1 MIEGENEDKIDY
13 KEKDIVWAKVKGY
26 PWWPSII
33 NNISFNNIQRNG
45 ENIKEKLYSIEFIGE
60 KNVIKLPKEKI
71 EPFTKNYEQHT
82 NTNNTSLLKSIEL
95 AKKIYDKK
103 QNTKIIFLKENPQ
116 DKNNK
121 KDKDINISNVNNVI
135 NQNLATKKSHDSGDE
150 KSKGDKE
157 NEKNIKFLQ
166 KKRINEH
173 VILDD
178 NDEMNEDDEN
188 NDINNSIDNQNK
200 EDKKI
205 ISSPKNNIKIN
216 ININLTTNNQNMVN
230 INSFHSS
237 NVLSQNNSNNIIPNT
252 SFNPINISSL
262 SGNENNINNNKTNNS
277 SLNQII
283 SLDKENIIN
292 SIDKN
297 KKKEESIKNA
307 KSEEKEEKNNINN
320 NSAESNEEEN
330 ESEEENEND
339 EMIITNDEINEII
352 KKLLNCQ
359 IQISNISS
367 QKTII
372 TELIQLSEKLNE
384 LFAKNQELEIYSL
397 TKDLIPILITFTYNK
412 NNDILV
418 KASEI
423 LSFLNEKIINE
434 IFMLS
439 LKEKKNLIDSLNNEK
454 EKDKEKDKDKEINQN
469 EIDENDYKEG
479 LNIIE
484 MINQKNLSKSNISDN
499 PHMSFSKRG
508 RPKKN
513 SINSEI
519 SSEFLSSKTEGIFN
533 IKDNNNINENNVYED
548 FIKII
553 TCKDKEKMENDFKE
567 LSNNFFNNIYDK
579 NNNDLDADM
588 AKVRKQTC
596 VKIFKL
602 VHQVYPEINKDF
614 LKKVIVY
621 FEYKIR
627 NDNSNL
633 DKLYSNKINSLFEIT
648 KEKLYDKTK

>member
-1 MIEGENEDKIDY
+1 MIEGENEDKNDY
-13 KEKDIVWAKVKGY
+13 KEKDIVWAKAKGY

-33 NNISFNNIQRNG
+33 THISFNNIQRNG

-71 EPFTKNYEQHT
+71 EPFTKNYEQHR
-82 NTNNTSLLKSIEL
+82 NTKNTSLLKSIEL

-121 KDKDINISNVNNVI
+121 KEKDINISNVNNVI

-150 KSKGDKE
+150 KSNGDKE

-166 KKRINEH
+166 KKRINER
-173 VILDD
+173 VIL
-178 NDEMNEDDEN
+178 DEN
-188 NDINNSIDNQNK
+188 NDINEDEENK
-200 EDKKI
+200 DINNTIENKNKDDKKI

-216 ININLTTNNQNMVN
+216 ININVTTNNQNMVN

-237 NVLSQNNSNNIIPNT
+237 NVLSPNNSKNIISN
-252 SFNPINISSL
+252 SNF
-262 SGNENNINNNKTNNS
+262 NNKTNNNNN
-277 SLNQII
+277 LNKII
-283 SLDKENIIN
+283 NIDEESIIN
-292 SIDKN
+292 SIDEN
-297 KKKEESIKNA
+297 KKKEESAKNS
-307 KSEEKEEKNNINN
+307 KKEEKEEKGEINN
-320 NSAESNEEEN
+320 NSIEYDEEEN

-339 EMIITNDEINEII
+339 EIIITNDEIKEII

-372 TELIQLSEKLNE
+372 TELMQLSEKLNE
-384 LFAKNQELEIYSL
+384 LYAKNQELEIYNL

-412 NNDILV
+412 NNDILI

-423 LSFLNEKIINE
+423 LSFLNEKIMNE
-434 IFMLS
+434 IFILS
-439 LKEKKNLIDSLNNEK
+439 QKEQKDLIDTLDT
-454 EKDKEKDKDKEINQN
+454 EKDKELNQN
-469 EIDENDYKEG
+469 IIDEKDNKEG
-479 LNIIE
+479 LSIIE
-484 MINQKNLSKSNISDN
+484 MINQKNMNKSNFSDN
-499 PHMSFSKRG
+499 PHISFSKRG

-513 SINSEI
+513 SMNSEI
-519 SSEFLSSKTEGIFN
+519 SSELLSSKTEGIFN
-533 IKDNNNINENNVYED
+533 IKDNMNVNESNVYDD

-553 TCKDKEKMENDFKE
+553 TCKDKDKMENDFKE

-588 AKVRKQTC
+588 AKIRKQTC

-614 LKKVIVY
+614 LQKVIVY

-633 DKLYSNKINSLFEIT
+633 DKYYSNKINSLFEVI
-648 KEKLYDKTK
+648 KERLYYKTK